1 MLKIKKMMS
10 KLVLG
15 AMTVTTL
22 LATSA
27 GASAAT
33 KTTVTATPVNPAVTA
48 VVNLKTRPAGDFQ
61 LTKIHLKR
69 VTSKEISSQ
78 VQTNIDA
85 SALSLDQKHQASQL
99 TSQLK

>member
-33 KTTVTATPVNPAVTA
+33 TATVTATPVNPAVTA
-48 VVNLKTRPAGDFQ
+48 TVKLKAQPVGELQ
-61 LTKIHLKR
+61 PTKIHLKR
-69 VTSKEISSQ
+69 VTTKQISSE

-85 SALSLDQKHQASQL
+85 SALSLDQKHQTSQL